1 MKFNYRHLFL
11 AMGVISLSFT
21 ACSTNT
27 SSKKVVYK
35 KVEKPVTK
43 PTAPL
48 PKTPVT
54 PQKASTQPVEEA
66 FKVTLPEINREFRA
80 AWVAT
85 VANIN
90 WP

>member
-11 AMGVISLSFT
+11 TMGLISLSFT

-43 PTAPL
+43 PTA
-48 PKTPVT
+48 PVT

-90 WP
+90 